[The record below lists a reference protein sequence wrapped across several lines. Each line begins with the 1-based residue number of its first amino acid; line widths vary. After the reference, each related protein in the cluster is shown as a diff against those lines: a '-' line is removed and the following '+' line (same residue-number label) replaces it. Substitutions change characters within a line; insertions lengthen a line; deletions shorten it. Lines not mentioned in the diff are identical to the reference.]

1 MKVYIVKYL
10 VGVAHVLR
18 LYLDWQM
25 ADELPSS
32 HLSIRTRSAEH
43 HPDAPEDARG
53 KKPQVMV

>member
-1 MKVYIVKYL
+1 MKVYKYL

-43 HPDAPEDARG
+43 HPDAPEDARE
-53 KKPQVMV
+53 KKTQV